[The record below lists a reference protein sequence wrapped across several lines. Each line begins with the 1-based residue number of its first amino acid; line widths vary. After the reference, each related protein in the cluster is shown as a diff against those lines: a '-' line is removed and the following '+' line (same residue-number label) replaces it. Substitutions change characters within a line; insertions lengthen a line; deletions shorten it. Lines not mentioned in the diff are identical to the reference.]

1 MLKEGDDLLQFLDL
15 QIIALEALAG
25 FDQLRSNSAT
35 LQDGLEFALS
45 GHDILVSLSPDNC
58 EQELPALH
66 PKSRT
71 SITQHAPRCTIK
83 SWEALETSVT
93 INTDS

>member
-1 MLKEGDDLLQFLDL
+1 MTFSNFL
-15 QIIALEALAG
+15 ISNNSIRSLAG
-25 FDQLRSNSAT
+25 FDQLELNLAT

-66 PKSRT
+66 PKSHT

-93 INTDS
+93 